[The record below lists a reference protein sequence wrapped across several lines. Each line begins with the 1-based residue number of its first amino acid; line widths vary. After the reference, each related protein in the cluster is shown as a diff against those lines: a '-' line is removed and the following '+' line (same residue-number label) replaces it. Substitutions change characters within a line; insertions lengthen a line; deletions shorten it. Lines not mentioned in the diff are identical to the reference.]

1 MIDHLR
7 ARFLTAIEAIKKQ
20 AQASTLLR
28 NDFALYPPSVDGN
41 VRILAIG
48 KASRAMMDAALSE
61 FGNRIESGLCIGQD
75 KDERISTDRVSYMSG
90 EHPVPGTHSFLAGEE
105 AMTFARSARKDG
117 AAVVALLSGGASSLC
132 EWPAPGHTREEVIGV
147 HRRAISA
154 GVAIESINEQR
165 AQVSAVKGGGL
176 ADLLGSSLVDVRVLV
191 DVPTGDIDVV
201 GSGPFD
207 SATFCGVKRAIGS
220 PNDLITM
227 AEHAFAPLNTT
238 RASACSWDFADLSD
252 LMVRHALGGHGL
264 WVTAGEVAVALPSE
278 LLDRR
283 DGGRAQHL
291 ALTVARKLDAS
302 SHPWAIATWASDG
315 CDGKGGSGAIITS
328 FDRPKLLEEEAEAA
342 LKDWQSGSYLSRI
355 GCRLNSF
362 ASETNLTDLYM
373 VLRP

>member
-1 MIDHLR
+1 MIDDLR

-28 NDFALYPPSVDGN
+28 NDFALCPPSVDGN
-41 VRILAIG
+41 FRVLAIG
-48 KASRAMMDAALSE
+48 KASRTMMDAVLAE
-61 FGNRIESGLCIGQD
+61 FGNRIESGLCIGQN
-75 KDERISTDRVSYMSG
+75 KDDSISSDWVSYMSG
-90 EHPVPGTHSFLAGEE
+90 EHPVPGSHSFLAGRE
-105 AMTFARSARKDG
+105 AIDFARSARKDG

-132 EWPAPGHTREEVIGV
+132 EWPAAGHTREELVGV

-154 GVAIESINEQR
+154 GLAIESINEQR

-191 DVPTGDIDVV
+191 DIPTGDIDVV

-207 SATFCGVKRAIGS
+207 SAAFCGVKRAIGS

-227 AEHAFAPLNTT
+227 AEHAFAPLSIT
-238 RASACSWDFADLSD
+238 RVNACSWELARLSE
-252 LMVRHALGGHGL
+252 LMVQHAIGGHGL
-264 WVTAGEVAVALPSE
+264 WVTAGEVGVALPSG
-278 LLDRR
+278 LLAQRE
-283 DGGRAQHL
+283 GGRAQHL
-291 ALTVARKLDAS
+291 ALTVARKLDAITR
-302 SHPWAIATWASDG
+302 PWAIATWASDG

-328 FDRPKLLEEEAEAA
+328 LDRPKLLEEEASAA

-373 VLRP
+373 VLCA